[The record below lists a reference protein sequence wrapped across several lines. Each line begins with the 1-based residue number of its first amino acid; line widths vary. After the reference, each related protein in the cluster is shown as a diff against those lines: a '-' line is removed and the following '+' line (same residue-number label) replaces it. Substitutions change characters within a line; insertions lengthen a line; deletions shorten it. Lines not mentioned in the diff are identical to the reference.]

1 MQAAYLFGPRDLRFV
16 EREPLPLVPDE
27 VRIQVACSGICGT
40 DIHVYTGMVFGA
52 RSTEAHFMGHEF
64 SGRVVEIGSA
74 VKTLAVGDR
83 VTAIPN
89 TPCGI
94 CSLCRSGR
102 GPVCPQRRT
111 LRSGSWA
118 PTIVVPAQNTF
129 RVPANV
135 SDRYAALT
143 EPLAC
148 AVRAVD
154 RSKLRPGDHVAVIG
168 GGPIGLFAAMVA
180 KASGARTTIVSEP
193 RPYRRAIAE
202 QLGMDQVIDPTGI
215 DLAARVR
222 ELTDGLGAD
231 VVFEAVGHPAT
242 MEQAIGLAAPGGTVV
257 IIGVADASHRLA
269 FAAQDLFFKELNI
282 LGTKGPTYGV
292 ERALGW
298 LGKLDFDPVITHSF
312 DVTQADSAIQLGMTG
327 DAGKILLTP

>member
-1 MQAAYLFGPRDLRFV
+1 MQAAYLFGPSDLRFV
-16 EREPLPLVPDE
+16 EREPLVLLPDE
-27 VRIQVACSGICGT
+27 VRIQVASSGICGT
-40 DIHVYTGMVFGA
+40 DIHVYAGMIFGA
-52 RSTEAHFMGHEF
+52 ASAEPRFMGHEF
-64 SGRVVEIGSA
+64 SGRIVEVGNA

-89 TPCGI
+89 TPCGM
-94 CSLCRSGR
+94 CSYCRSGR

-118 PTIVVPAQNTF
+118 PTIVVPAQNPF
-129 RVPANV
+129 RVPDNV
-135 SDRYAALT
+135 SDRFAALT

-154 RSKLRPGDHVAVIG
+154 RSKLRSGDNVVVVGA
-168 GGPIGLFAAMVA
+168 GPIGLFAAMVA

-193 RPYRRAIAE
+193 RPYRRAIADNV
-202 QLGMDQVIDPTGI
+202 GVDHTVDPAVV
-215 DLAARVR
+215 DLPSTVR
-222 ELTDGLGAD
+222 ELTDGQGAD

-242 MEQAIGLAAPGGTVV
+242 MEQAISLAAPGGTVV
-257 IIGVADASHRLA
+257 IIGVANASHRLA
-269 FAAQDLFFKELNI
+269 FPAQDIFFKELNI

-298 LGKLDFDPVITHSF
+298 LGKLDFEPVITHTF
-312 DVTQADSAIQLGMTG
+312 PVEQVDAGIKLGMTG